1 MIKDQDTG
9 KIYDTRIDRHVE
21 RATMNTPMSSSVYV
35 PSAKKLE
42 PEVKAPRGSIK
53 KNKNDMRRSTAS
65 AWGNWWDEKKK
76 VNHDFLR
83 AAENGNLEDFHKYLN
98 NDLMLGKAADVNF
111 TGLHDWTAL
120 HYAADNDKPKIVFEL
135 LKQPGIKIQP
145 ETEIKRTPLHLAA
158 LRGSTEIVRALV
170 EKGANPNCKD
180 IDQYTP
186 LHFASENGKIN
197 VIMYLVKEAE
207 ANPFM
212 KNKFGYFP
220 SDIAFNLE
228 VRKCFDSLLGGSRP
242 DAVPP
247 TDRLNN
253 QQLED
258 AQSQGNP

>member
-1 MIKDQDTG
+1 M
-9 KIYDTRIDRHVE
+9 
-21 RATMNTPMSSSVYV
+21 
-35 PSAKKLE
+35 KK
-42 PEVKAPRGSIK
+42 S
-53 KNKNDMRRSTAS
+53 KNDVRRSTAS

-76 VNHDFLR
+76 INHDFLR
-83 AAENGNLEDFHKYLN
+83 AAESGNINDFNKYLDN
-98 NDLMLGKAADVNF
+98 NLMLGKAADVNF

-120 HYAADNDKPKIVFEL
+120 HYAADNEKSDIVFAL
-135 LKQPGIKIQP
+135 LKQAGIVVQA

-158 LRGSTEIVRALV
+158 LRGNTDISRALV
-170 EKGANPNCKD
+170 EKGADPNCRD
-180 IDQYTP
+180 LDQYTP

-207 ANPFM
+207 ANPFI

-247 TDRLNN
+247 VDLVN
-253 QQLED
+253 QQSED
-258 AQSQGNP
+258 SQQQIQGNPQYGRTAYNGVLMHNDRKNSV